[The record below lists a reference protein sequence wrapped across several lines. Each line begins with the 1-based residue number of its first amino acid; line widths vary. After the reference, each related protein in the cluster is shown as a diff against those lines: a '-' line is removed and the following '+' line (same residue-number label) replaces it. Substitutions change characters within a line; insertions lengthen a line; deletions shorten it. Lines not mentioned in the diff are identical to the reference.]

1 MITKVNVTCTY
12 AESCCHWKVIEWLPE
27 AKFIIYVFSSEE
39 FYVGNFFPQNK
50 ICFAKM
56 IDESITSQK
65 VHNFINNEM
74 NMLI

>member
-1 MITKVNVTCTY
+1 MRKV
-12 AESCCHWKVIEWLPE
+12 AVIGKWLNDCLE